1 MKQRDLGKVE
11 SKENVQ
17 VINNQEY
24 KTNKSLLPGMS
35 SVDMNISPLD
45 LYNT

>member
-17 VINNQEY
+17 VVNNQEY
-24 KTNKSLLPGMS
+24 KTNKSLLPRMS